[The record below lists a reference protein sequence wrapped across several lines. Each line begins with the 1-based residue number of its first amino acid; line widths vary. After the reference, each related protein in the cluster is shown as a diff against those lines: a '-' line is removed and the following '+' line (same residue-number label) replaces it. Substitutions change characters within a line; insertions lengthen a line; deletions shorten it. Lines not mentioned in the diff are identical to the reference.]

1 MLLYSFI
8 FLLSLFLLLSNQIF
22 CLNFLWFVWVIYL
35 SHHTQQ
41 KIDTYENIIEK
52 DWSAKTTTLEE
63 IVSYIKK
70 KLGDSAVV
78 TFDREIAS
86 IANCHCGEIKDLY
99 LPVHKLTGAILTC
112 PKCGNQMSFD
122 SFHIIKG
129 DEDFLNKT
137 PYEIGI
143 PLLHIIGG
151 KVGINTTYYEF
162 SGDEKEI
169 FDGLE
174 EEQWQQE
181 KDD

>member
-1 MLLYSFI
+1 MHCAFFKLPYTICSI
-8 FLLSLFLLLSNQIF
+8 NQNIQEGLGYVF
-22 CLNFLWFVWVIYL
+22 NGLTHDSYVVEYQRKEDCM
-35 SHHTQQ
+35 SH
-41 KIDTYENIIEK
+41 DTYENIIEK

-70 KLGDSAVV
+70 ELGDNAVV

-86 IANCHCGEIKDLY
+86 IANCHCGKTKDLY
-99 LPVHKLTGAILTC
+99 LPVHKLTGEILTC

-174 EEQWQQE
+174 EEQ
-181 KDD
+181 